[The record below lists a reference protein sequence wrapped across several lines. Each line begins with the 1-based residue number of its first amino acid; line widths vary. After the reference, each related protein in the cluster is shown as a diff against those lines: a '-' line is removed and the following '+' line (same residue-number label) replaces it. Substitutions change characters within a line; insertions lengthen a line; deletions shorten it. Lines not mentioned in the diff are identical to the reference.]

1 MTLTSKLAV
10 NQLTLHQEFESLTR
24 LIRETEGDIGG
35 YSVSLYKTKIREHK
49 KDFRL
54 WINNAVKRIVTW
66 EERKTVIRDEIFKTT
81 FCG

>member
-1 MTLTSKLAV
+1 MTL
-10 NQLTLHQEFESLTR
+10 QQEFESLTK
-24 LIRETEGDIGG
+24 LIRQTEADIGS
-35 YSVSLYKTKIREHK
+35 YSVSLYRMKVREHK

-54 WINNAVKRIVTW
+54 WINNAVKRIVAW